1 MRLDWERAN
10 ALLRAAQ
17 QPILVTH
24 TQPDGDAFGSLLGL
38 GNALIAHGKAPTMAV
53 EDGVTDRFRFLP
65 NADLVRPN
73 LEGVTGD
80 LAIILDCSDERRPGA
95 LMAPL
100 KTLSVPIINLD
111 HHRTNTLFGTAN
123 LVDVAWVSTTEGALE
138 WLDQLGMALTPETAQ
153 CLLCGLVTDT
163 LCFRTDNV
171 RADTLGKAQRL
182 MNAGANLN
190 YIVQKTLS
198 TVQTGVIRLW
208 SQVMP
213 TVKLEDGVIWAKI
226 TQAARQA
233 AGAPER
239 GDGDLVNLLLQA
251 EDAHISAIFREQPDG
266 TTDVSLRA
274 VPGFDVARVATQF
287 GGGGHTLAAGMTL
300 QGAPDSVEAQVVA
313 ALKEAARQ
321 GTPTFA

>member
-1 MRLDWERAN
+1 MRLDWEQAN

-38 GNALIAHGKAPTMAV
+38 GNALIAHGKSPTLAV
-53 EDGVTDRFRFLP
+53 EGGMTDRFRFLP
-65 NADLVRPN
+65 SADRVRSN

-80 LAIILDCSDERRPGA
+80 LVIVLDCSDERRLGA
-95 LMAPL
+95 LMAAIKAL
-100 KTLSVPIINLD
+100 NLPIVNLD

-123 LVDVAWVSTTEGALE
+123 LIDPEWVSTTEGVLA
-138 WLDQLGMALTPETAQ
+138 WLDQLGMALTPEVAQ
-153 CLLCGLVTDT
+153 CLLCGMVTDT
-163 LCFRTDNV
+163 LCFRTDSV
-171 RADTLGKAQRL
+171 KADTLGKAQRL
-182 MNAGANLN
+182 VDAGANLN

-213 TVKLEDGVIWAKI
+213 TVKLEDGVIWVKI
-226 TQAARQA
+226 TLAARQA

-239 GDGDLVNLLLQA
+239 GDGDLVGFLLQA
-251 EDAHISAIFREQPDG
+251 EDAYIAAIFREQPDG
-266 TTDVSLRA
+266 TTDLSLRA

-287 GGGGHTLAAGMTL
+287 GGGGHTLAAGATL
-300 QGAPDSVEAQVVA
+300 QGTPDSVEADVIA
-313 ALKEAARQ
+313 ALKEAVRQ

>member
-65 NADLVRPN
+65 NANLVRPN